1 MIKYLKYGFALLLTG
16 FILMQPQK
24 ASAHQTQ
31 ISSASLVAVQGFL
44 AAESITTSYLNPF
57 PPGGVY
63 KILVIGDGYAD
74 GLSLGMKK
82 ALENNKSINIFR
94 EISYSASLIPRGRTD
109 WVQKLD
115 LLLRKENYDIAVIM
129 IGLRDRKSVALEGQS
144 YDLETPEWR
153 DYYRNRI
160 SQVIRKLKS
169 QKIATY
175 WVGLPIV
182 RGSRTSGDFKTINDA
197 FRVQTASAQIKYID
211 NWLHFANEDG
221 QFTQYGPDV
230 EGKIRLLRKKD
241 GLFFTRA
248 GYEKLGHFVSR
259 LVQRDL
265 REAKAERNVPLF
277 GDVPEQDY
285 LLRRHALDDPKNK
298 RRRAA
303 LLARNQGKSINTKL
317 KKLTGVGLQRNK
329 YDTAKHT
336 SVTITPDKSMNGK
349 PTVIQIVRPA
359 IPAAAFKISR
369 RASGAG
375 NIDGDPNGAEIL
387 EEPLGDTI
395 GLALSS
401 VSQQLLSNN
410 SQLRLPLTQTPYYKL
425 LVRGDALETKPGRA
439 DHLIW
444 TDSSVEKSSKMNKS
458 EIRQQAETNSEN
470 DVKKA
475 EKKSETDPEAKED
488 TTSSLKKSTKQ

>member
-1 MIKYLKYGFALLLTG
+1 MIKFFKYSFVLTLLCIAFIQPKQASAQQGQATSATLLT
-16 FILMQPQK
+16 
-24 ASAHQTQ
+24 
-31 ISSASLVAVQGFL
+31 VQGLL

-82 ALENNKSINIFR
+82 TMENNKNIKIFR
-94 EISYSASLIPRGRTD
+94 EISYSASLTPRGRRD
-109 WVQKLD
+109 WIKKLD
-115 LLLRKENYDIAVIM
+115 LLLRKENYDVAVIM
-129 IGLRDRKSVALEGQS
+129 IGLRDRKSVVINKES

-153 DYYRNRI
+153 NYYRNRI

-169 QKIATY
+169 QKLATY

-182 RGSRTSGDFKTINDA
+182 RGSKTSGDFKMINDA

-230 EGKIRLLRKKD
+230 DGKIRLLRKKD

-259 LVQRDL
+259 IIQRDL
-265 REAKAERNVPLF
+265 REARAERNVPLF

-369 RASGAG
+369 RAASAG

-387 EEPLGDTI
+387 EEPLGNTI

-401 VSQQLLSNN
+401 VPQQLLSNN

-425 LVRGDALETKPGRA
+425 LVRGDALQSKPGRA
-439 DHLIW
+439 DHLPWVDLIE
-444 TDSSVEKSSKMNKS
+444 EKPSKMEKS
-458 EIRQQAETNSEN
+458 EIRQEGEKDSKNLTKKTEENSN
-470 DVKKA
+470 
-475 EKKSETDPEAKED
+475 SDPEAKEE
-488 TTSSLKKSTKQ
+488 TTSSLKKPGKQ